1 MQGSLTISTKSNK
14 LSDMKQVSAREFQ
27 KQFGQLAKVL
37 AEGQSVEVTHHGKP
51 VGQFTKGSPRRIK
64 TPDFLKNLKK
74 TGGDP
79 SLGDKIL
86 EEFNASLS

>member
-1 MQGSLTISTKSNK
+1 
-14 LSDMKQVSAREFQ
+14 MKQVSAREFQ

-51 VGQFTKGSPRRIK
+51 LGQFIKGSTRK
-64 TPDFLKNLKK
+64 TTTPDFLLNLQK
-74 TGGDP
+74 TGCNP
-79 SLGDKIL
+79 VLGDKIL